1 MKALLFCYTTLR
13 KFLDDEMTIFA
24 ASAAF
29 WIMISAVP
37 FLMVILTAIQ
47 LFPGFDKSSIQ
58 QLLIQAAPDLPQLTK
73 LIYTVTDDVFVKAP
87 SAILSLTAILTLWS
101 ASTGVYGIGI
111 GIRKIY
117 GTRKAS
123 GYVMQRL
130 SAMLFTLL
138 FVAVLLLTLVLLVLG
153 SSIQLL
159 ADRYL
164 PLVSALI
171 SFILGFK
178 ALISG
183 AVLYLFFLLLY
194 HLLPGRTPHVRRQYP
209 GALFATVGWLLFS
222 YLFSIYFT
230 YFKNISY
237 MYGSLGA
244 LILLMFWL
252 YAIICIIFLG
262 AELNH
267 LFALIEAI
275 RQGRAHPAPP
285 DELP

>member
-1 MKALLFCYTTLR
+1 MKQLLFCYTTVR
-13 KFLDDEMTIFA
+13 KFIDDDMTIFA

-37 FLMVILTAIQ
+37 FLMVILTAVQ

-58 QLLIQAAPDLPQLTK
+58 QLLIQAAPDLPQLST
-73 LIYTVTDDVFVKAP
+73 LIYSVTDDVFVKAP
-87 SAILSLTAILTLWS
+87 SAILSLTAVLTLWS
-101 ASTGVYGIGI
+101 ASTGVYRIEV

-117 GTRKAS
+117 GTRKSARF
-123 GYVMQRL
+123 VAQRL
-130 SAMLFTLL
+130 SAMLFTL
-138 FVAVLLLTLVLLVLG
+138 FFAAVLLLTLFLLVLG

-159 ADRYL
+159 VNRYL
-164 PLVSALI
+164 PLVSALL
-171 SFILGFK
+171 SLILGFK
-178 ALISG
+178 ALITG
-183 AVLYLFFLLLY
+183 AILYLFFLLLY
-194 HLLPGRTPHVRRQYP
+194 HLLPGRAPQVQRQYP
-209 GALFATVGWLLFS
+209 GALFATIGWLLFS

-262 AELNH
+262 AEINRL
-267 LFALIEAI
+267 L
-275 RQGRAHPAPP
+275 APP
-285 DELP
+285 EPGYRTD